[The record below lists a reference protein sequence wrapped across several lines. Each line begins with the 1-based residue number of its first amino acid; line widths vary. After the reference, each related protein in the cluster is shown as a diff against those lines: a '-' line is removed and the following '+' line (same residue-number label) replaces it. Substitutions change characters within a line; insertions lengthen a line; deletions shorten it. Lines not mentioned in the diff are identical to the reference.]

1 MAKEIIM
8 PKFGFTQEESTI
20 VAWLKQEGDRVEKG
34 EPIAECT
41 TDKVNMEIEAPED
54 GILGGI
60 RYPAGAT
67 VPVTEIIA
75 YVLQEGET
83 LPEAS
88 AAAAP
93 AAPAAEAVPAA
104 PPRDDADAGE
114 AGATPLAR
122 RIAEAEGVDL
132 SAVVGTGAGGKVT
145 REDVERYVAAMR
157 TAEPADGKVRATPA
171 ARRAAREQGLDLA
184 AIAGSGPRGR
194 VQEADVLAAA
204 EAQAAAAPAPVAGP
218 VPTSAP
224 QPAVPV
230 AAPVGEPQVI
240 PLEGM
245 RRTIAQRMQQSY
257 QQAPHVSFTLD
268 VDMTKAI
275 AFREYA
281 SQRIP
286 EGQPRISMTALII
299 KAVAWA
305 LRQHPMVNSY
315 LIRDEILVMPD
326 VNVGMAVAL
335 EDGLIVPVIRNA
347 DRKGLVQI
355 GQEVVDLSRRARS
368 GELRPEEVADGTF
381 TVSNLGMFGIDRFTA
396 IINPPQVGI
405 LAVGRIAKRFVPGEN
420 DEPVAKPL
428 MTVTLVTD
436 HRVIDGAQSAQ
447 FVATLRDALE
457 EPASILL

>member
-132 SAVVGTGAGGKVT
+132 SAVVGTGAGGK
-145 REDVERYVAAMR
+145 
-157 TAEPADGKVRATPA
+157 
-171 ARRAAREQGLDLA
+171 
-184 AIAGSGPRGR
+184 
-194 VQEADVLAAA
+194 
-204 EAQAAAAPAPVAGP
+204 
-218 VPTSAP
+218 
-224 QPAVPV
+224 
-230 AAPVGEPQVI
+230 
-240 PLEGM
+240 
-245 RRTIAQRMQQSY
+245 
-257 QQAPHVSFTLD
+257 
-268 VDMTKAI
+268 
-275 AFREYA
+275 
-281 SQRIP
+281 
-286 EGQPRISMTALII
+286 
-299 KAVAWA
+299 
-305 LRQHPMVNSY
+305 
-315 LIRDEILVMPD
+315 
-326 VNVGMAVAL
+326 
-335 EDGLIVPVIRNA
+335 
-347 DRKGLVQI
+347 
-355 GQEVVDLSRRARS
+355 
-368 GELRPEEVADGTF
+368 
-381 TVSNLGMFGIDRFTA
+381 
-396 IINPPQVGI
+396 
-405 LAVGRIAKRFVPGEN
+405 
-420 DEPVAKPL
+420 
-428 MTVTLVTD
+428 
-436 HRVIDGAQSAQ
+436 
-447 FVATLRDALE
+447 
-457 EPASILL
+457 